1 MSQKPTKKKQLN
13 FTFHSNVCA
22 CTVCVLKIMS
32 ECKWLISVYT
42 SLLSACDL
50 IASDGNT
57 AGSFF
62 ASFIEIFRINSYFNL
77 YELLMPLLCR
87 ALHFLTLF
95 VWIKTECLI
104 YLTSHIHISLSLS
117 LLLLLL
123 SYLISSSNIL
133 FIEREKMLLC
143 QNIYLS
149 FFYGFLSI

>member
-104 YLTSHIHISLSLS
+104 YLTSHIHISLSYFPTWYLVLTYY
-117 LLLLLL
+117 LLK
-123 SYLISSSNIL
+123 
-133 FIEREKMLLC
+133 EKRCCFVIIYIYICFMDFC
-143 QNIYLS
+143 QFKI
-149 FFYGFLSI
+149 